1 MDSWDVFLRNF
12 DTQVSTSNHYAIS
25 VFIDFAHGFARI
37 HGADGVLKYHLNIAA
52 ERFTLA
58 IEMALNGLGVVMG
71 RKTLIQ
77 PLLDAG
83 RLVALSENEAPS
95 PFGYDLIC
103 PQENRSRPR
112 FRAFSEWLAE
122 ECA

>member
-1 MDSWDVFLRNF
+1 MVPAQRTGVTF
-12 DTQVSTSNHYAIS
+12 DGRYYAVNNHS
-25 VFIDFAHGFARI
+25 
-37 HGADGVLKYHLNIAA
+37 
-52 ERFTLA
+52 LA

-103 PQENRSRPR
+103 PGEPLTPALSR
-112 FRAFSEWLAE
+112 L
-122 ECA
+122 